1 MAGNKPNPIER
12 ILQILKYQKGE
23 ISSIYIYAILNGLVQ
38 LSLPLGIQSII
49 SFVMGGSI
57 STSIVILIILV
68 VLGVFFTGL
77 FQVNQLK
84 QIEKIQ
90 QQLFVR
96 YAFEFSHM
104 LPRLNLKS
112 VDPYHLPELVNRFFD
127 IGTLQKGLAK
137 LLLDIPTAT
146 IQIIFGLFLLSF
158 YHPVFIMFG
167 LVLLLLIF
175 VILRY
180 SGSKGLEA
188 SIEES
193 DHKYEMAGW
202 IEEMARVI
210 TSFKFARKSSL
221 HLHKADGYT
230 SQYLQ
235 ARTKHFKILLFQYWS
250 LIGFKIAITAAMLI
264 VGSFLLV
271 GQQLNIGQFIAAEII
286 IIMIISSVE
295 KLIFN
300 LDTVYDVLT
309 AVEKLGK
316 ITDLPVEREGQY
328 ELAPGNRGMAI
339 KVNDLSFA
347 YGDGAPILKQLNF
360 SIAPGAKIQI
370 MGRYGS
376 GKSTLLR
383 LLSGA
388 YQPFNGVINLDEQS
402 IANYTVQSIR
412 DVTGILLSM
421 QELFQGSLM
430 ENITLG
436 KNNVNRAEV
445 NRLAELIGLKDFIDR
460 QPEGYDLPI
469 DPNGDRLPRRIRL
482 KILLLRA
489 LIHQP
494 RLLLLEE
501 PWLGLE
507 TEYAQ
512 KIKEYLL
519 QQTPETTVIVVTNDV
534 DFAAKADQ
542 VILLDD
548 GEITAT
554 GNWAE
559 VESKYKTDATWNT
572 SGK

>member
-1 MAGNKPNPIER
+1 MAGNRPNPIER
-12 ILQILKYQKGE
+12 ILTILQYQKGE

-68 VLGVFFTGL
+68 VLGVFLTGL
-77 FQVNQLK
+77 FQVNQMK

-96 YAFEFSHM
+96 YAFEFSHI

-167 LVLLLLIF
+167 LVLLLLVFI
-175 VILRY
+175 ILRY
-180 SGSKGLEA
+180 SGSKGLDA

-193 DHKYEMAGW
+193 DHKYAMAGW

-221 HLHKADGYT
+221 HLHKTDGYT

-235 ARTKHFKILLFQYWS
+235 ARTRHFRILLFQYWS

-316 ITDLPVEREGQY
+316 ITDLPEEQEGQY
-328 ELAPGNRGMAI
+328 ELAAGNQGVGI

-347 YGDGAPILKQLNF
+347 YGDGQPILKQLNF
-360 SIAPGAKIQI
+360 AIAPGEKVQI

-388 YQPFNGVINLDEQS
+388 YQPFTGVINLDNQS
-402 IANYTVQSIR
+402 IVNYTVKSIR
-412 DVTGILLSM
+412 DNTGILLST
-421 QELFQGSLM
+421 QELFQGSLI
-430 ENITLG
+430 ENISMG
-436 KNNVNRAEV
+436 KNNTDLVEV
-445 NRLAELIGLKDFIDR
+445 NRLAELLGLKEFIDR
-460 QPEGYDLPI
+460 QPEGFELPI

-489 LIHQP
+489 MLHRP

-507 TEYAQ
+507 AEYTQ
-512 KIKEYLL
+512 QIKDYLL
-519 QQTPETTVIVVTNDV
+519 HQTPATTVIIVSNDP
-534 DFAAKADQ
+534 DFARTTDK
-542 VILLDD
+542 VMILDE
-548 GEITAT
+548 GEIKAM
-554 GNWAE
+554 GNWSEIDA
-559 VESKYKTDATWNT
+559 KYKTDATWST

>member
-1 MAGNKPNPIER
+1 MAGNRPNPIER
-12 ILQILKYQKGE
+12 ILTILKYQKGE

-57 STSIVILIILV
+57 STSIIILIILV

-77 FQVNQLK
+77 FQVNQMK

-96 YAFEFSHM
+96 YAFEFAHI

-127 IGTLQKGLAK
+127 TGTLQKGLAK

-158 YHPVFIMFG
+158 YHPIFIMFG
-167 LVLLLLIF
+167 LLLLLLIYLM
-175 VILRY
+175 LRY
-180 SGSKGLEA
+180 SGNKGLEA
-188 SIEES
+188 SMEES

-221 HLHKADGYT
+221 HLHKTDAYT
-230 SQYLQ
+230 SKYLD
-235 ARTKHFKILLFQYWS
+235 ARTRHFRILLFQYWS

-264 VGSFLLV
+264 MGSFLLV

-300 LDTVYDVLT
+300 LDNVYDVLT

-316 ITDLPVEREGQY
+316 ITDLPEEREGQN
-328 ELAPGNRGMAI
+328 ELATSSIGMAI
-339 KVNDLSFA
+339 KVSDLGFA
-347 YGDGAPILKQLNF
+347 YGDGQPVLKQLNF
-360 SIAPGAKIQI
+360 SIAPGEKIQI

-388 YQPFNGVINLDEQS
+388 YQPFEGVINLDGQS
-402 IANYTVQSIR
+402 IVNYTVQSIR
-412 DVTGILLSM
+412 NKTGILLST

-436 KNNVNRAEV
+436 KTGVDMSQINQ
-445 NRLAELIGLKDFIDR
+445 LAELIGLKDFIDR
-460 QPEGYDLPI
+460 QPAGYDLPI

-489 LIHQP
+489 LLLQP

-507 TEYAQ
+507 PVYAQ
-512 KIKEYLL
+512 QIKEYLL
-519 QQTPETTVIVVTNDV
+519 HQTPSATVIVVSNDT
-534 DFAAKADQ
+534 DFAAKASQ
-542 VILLDD
+542 VVLMEE
-548 GEITAT
+548 GEIKAM
-554 GNWAE
+554 GNWNE
-559 VESKYKTDATWNT
+559 VASKYKTDATWNT
-572 SGK
+572 

>member
-1 MAGNKPNPIER
+1 MAGNRPNPIER
-12 ILQILKYQKGE
+12 ILTILKFQKGE

-57 STSIVILIILV
+57 STSIIILIILV

-77 FQVNQLK
+77 FQVNQMK

-96 YAFEFSHM
+96 YAFEFAHI

-127 IGTLQKGLAK
+127 TGTLQKGLAK

-158 YHPVFIMFG
+158 YHPIFIMFG
-167 LVLLLLIF
+167 LLLLLLIYLM
-175 VILRY
+175 LRY
-180 SGSKGLEA
+180 SGNKGLEA

-221 HLHKADGYT
+221 HLHKTDEYT
-230 SQYLQ
+230 SKYLH
-235 ARTKHFKILLFQYWS
+235 ARTRHFRILLFQYWS

-264 VGSFLLV
+264 MGSFLLV

-300 LDTVYDVLT
+300 LDNVYDVLT

-316 ITDLPVEREGQY
+316 ITDLPEEREGQN
-328 ELAPGNRGMAI
+328 ELAATSTGMAI
-339 KVNDLSFA
+339 KVSDLSFA
-347 YGDGAPILKQLNF
+347 YGDGQPVLKQLNF
-360 SIAPGAKIQI
+360 SIASGDKIQI

-388 YQPFNGVINLDEQS
+388 YQPFEGVINLDGQS
-402 IANYTVQSIR
+402 IVNYTVQSIR
-412 DVTGILLSM
+412 DKTGILLST

-436 KNNVNRAEV
+436 RTSGDMTQINA
-445 NRLAELIGLKDFIDR
+445 LAELIGLKEFIDR
-460 QPEGYDLPI
+460 QPAGYDLPV

-489 LIHQP
+489 LLQQP

-507 TEYAQ
+507 PVYAQ
-512 KIKEYLL
+512 QIKEYLL
-519 QQTPETTVIVVTNDV
+519 NQTNATTVVVSNDT
-534 DFAAKADQ
+534 DFAAKASQ
-542 VILLDD
+542 VVLMED
-548 GEITAT
+548 GEIKAMGKWT
-554 GNWAE
+554 E
-559 VESKYKTDATWNT
+559 VASKYKTDATWNT
-572 SGK
+572 